1 MKKAVFALLTAA
13 TFAAGSV
20 AMAPQAEAR
29 GGGAVAAGLLG
40 GLAAGA
46 IIGGAIANS
55 QPRYYG
61 PPRGYVVYDDYY
73 AEAPY
78 GCPDGYWARRPVA
91 FDRWGNPVRW
101 SRPRYICP

>member
-46 IIGGAIANS
+46 IIGGAIAS
-55 QPRYYG
+55 TPPAYAVPAQVYAAPPPAYMDG
-61 PPRGYVVYDDYY
+61 PPCHMAR
-73 AEAPY
+73 ERFW
-78 GCPDGYWARRPVA
+78 DGYGWRFRRVEVC
-91 FDRWGNPVRW
+91 D
-101 SRPRYICP
+101 